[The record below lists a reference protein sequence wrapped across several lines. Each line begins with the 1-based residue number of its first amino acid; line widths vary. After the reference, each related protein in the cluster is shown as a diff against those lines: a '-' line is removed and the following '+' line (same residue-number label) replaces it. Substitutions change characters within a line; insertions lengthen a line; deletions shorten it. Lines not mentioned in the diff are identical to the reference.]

1 VPLETEDTKYLFKVS
16 VEMERRM
23 EAHMDEDDS
32 VSEVG
37 TAPDEVDALGH
48 EDSTDDDDTPGADEA
63 PEEDE
68 GPEED

>member
-1 VPLETEDTKYLFKVS
+1 
-16 VEMERRM
+16 M

-37 TAPDEVDALGH
+37 AAPDEVDALGH
-48 EDSTDDDDTPGADEA
+48 EDSTDDDDTPGVDEA
-63 PEEDE
+63 TDVDE

>member
-1 VPLETEDTKYLFKVS
+1 
-16 VEMERRM
+16 MERRM

-48 EDSTDDDDTPGADEA
+48 EDSSDDDETPGVDEA

>member
-1 VPLETEDTKYLFKVS
+1 
-16 VEMERRM
+16 M

-37 TAPDEVDALGH
+37 AAPDDVDALGH
-48 EDSTDDDDTPGADEA
+48 EDSTDEDSTDEDETPGVDEA
-63 PEEDE
+63 PDVDE

>member
-1 VPLETEDTKYLFKVS
+1 
-16 VEMERRM
+16 M

-37 TAPDEVDALGH
+37 AAPDEVDALGH
-48 EDSTDDDDTPGADEA
+48 EDSTDDDDTPGVDEA
-63 PEEDE
+63 PDVDE